1 MAKESKFQ
9 ASLEKVLIPISTKI
23 GSNKVLKG
31 LSEGMIMTLPLTL
44 GASLFMVL
52 GNFPVP
58 AFSNWL
64 NAIGVGAQLNAIAG
78 GTLSILAL
86 YISFTV
92 AYSYAKQLKA
102 EATTAGILSLASFL
116 IIMPQ
121 TVGEGKNMVGAFAG
135 TYLGSQG
142 IFVAILVGL
151 VVSGVYAR
159 LSRVPWLNI
168 KLPDSVPPMIANS
181 FSPLLVSLIIF
192 LGDFLVRLGF
202 SYTQWANIF
211 DFINKIIA
219 APLVSVGGSVP
230 AFILVYMLANL
241 FFWFGLHPA
250 PIQSIM
256 QTIATSM
263 MLVAVTNNNAGAPV
277 KYLTNLVVFDFVNND
292 GTGSTL
298 SLLIAVF
305 IFARAK
311 RYRSLAKLAIIPNI
325 FGINEPVVFGLPIMF
340 NALMIIP
347 FVFSTL
353 VSAGIAWI
361 AVKVGFIATY
371 HASVAMSM
379 PWTLP
384 KFITSFFIYGWQ
396 GVVLRLFIMAVL
408 VFLYL
413 PFLKM
418 LDKKE
423 LDEEAGTVVE
433 QA

>member
-1 MAKESKFQ
+1 MAKESRFQ
-9 ASLEKVLIPISTKI
+9 ASLEKLLVPISTKI
-23 GSNKVLKG
+23 GSNKILKS

-58 AFSNWL
+58 AVSNWL
-64 NAIGVGAQLNAIAG
+64 NAIGIGAQLNAIAG

-116 IIMPQ
+116 VIMPQ
-121 TVGEGKNMVGAFAG
+121 TVGEGKNIVGAFAG

-159 LSRVPWLNI
+159 LSRVPWLTI

-181 FSPLLVSLIIF
+181 FAPLLVSLIIF

-263 MLVAVTNNNAGAPV
+263 MLVAVTNNADGTPV

-298 SLLIAVF
+298 SLLIAIF
-305 IFARAK
+305 IFGRAK

-408 VFLYL
+408 VVLYL

-423 LDEEAGTVVE
+423 LDEETGTVVE
-433 QA
+433 